1 MADLT
6 LFHNPRCTKSRQ
18 ALEVVEE
25 AGVDVDVVLYLKE
38 PPSRADLERIAD
50 KLEDPIE
57 DLVRKDP
64 NFKKLGLDKADYT
77 SKSEVV
83 DLLVEHPELL
93 QRPLLETDDVV
104 VIGRPTERVGDL
116 VG

>member
-1 MADLT
+1 MADVT
-6 LFHNPRCTKSRQ
+6 IFHNPRCTKSRQ
-18 ALEVVEE
+18 AMEVLEK
-25 AGVDVDVVLYLKE
+25 AGTDAEVVLYLKE
-38 PPSRADLERIAD
+38 PPSRSDLERIAG

-64 NFKKLGLDKADYT
+64 NFKKLGLDKSDYAMRAA
-77 SKSEVV
+77 VI

-104 VIGRPTERVGDL
+104 VIGRPTERVNELIG
-116 VG
+116 

>member
-104 VIGRPTERVGDL
+104 AIGRPTERVGDL